1 MKETMNVYEKDFVRA
16 FEESYYNKNFSR
28 KGLVALFAHLE
39 ELETQMGE
47 EIELDLVAI
56 ASDYTEY
63 RNWSEIERDFNN
75 IITPE
80 MSPESKLK
88 ALKKHI
94 EIEIVVVDLDEGD
107 IIFHSF

>member
-1 MKETMNVYEKDFVRA
+1 MKQNVYEKDFVRA
-16 FEESYYNKNFSR
+16 FEESYYNNQFSK
-28 KGLVALFAHLE
+28 KGLVDLFAHLE
-39 ELETQMGE
+39 ELEDQIGK

-63 RNWSEIERDFNN
+63 RNWGEIERDFDN

-94 EIEIVVVDLDEGD
+94 EVEIVVVDLDEGD
-107 IIFHSF
+107 IIFRSL

>member
-1 MKETMNVYEKDFVRA
+1 MKKNVYEIDFVRA
-16 FEESYYNKNFSR
+16 FEESFYNKNFSK

-39 ELETQMGE
+39 ELEAQVVE

-56 ASDYTEY
+56 ASYYTEY
-63 RNWSEIERDFNN
+63 GNWSEIERDFNN

-94 EIEIVVVDLDEGD
+94 EIVVVDLDEGD

>member
-1 MKETMNVYEKDFVRA
+1 MKQNVYEIDFVRA

-28 KGLVALFAHLE
+28 KGLFALFAHLE
-39 ELETQMGE
+39 ELEAQIGE

-63 RNWSEIERDFNN
+63 RDWSEIERDFNN

-88 ALKKHI
+88 AIKKHI
-94 EIEIVVVDLDEGD
+94 EVEIVVVDLDEGD
-107 IIFHSF
+107 IIFQSF

>member
-1 MKETMNVYEKDFVRA
+1 MKQNVYEIDFVRA
-16 FEESYYNKNFSR
+16 FEESSYNKNFSR

-39 ELETQMGE
+39 ELEDQIGE

-56 ASDYTEY
+56 TSDYREY
-63 RNWSEIERDFNN
+63 RNWGEIERDFNN

-88 ALKKHI
+88 ALKKHVD
-94 EIEIVVVDLDEGD
+94 EIVVVDLDKGD
-107 IIFHSF
+107 IIFNSF

>member
-1 MKETMNVYEKDFVRA
+1 MKQNVLEKDFVRA
-16 FEESYYNKNFSR
+16 FEESSYNKNFSK
-28 KGLVALFAHLE
+28 KGLVSLFAHLE
-39 ELETQMGE
+39 ELEDQIGE

-63 RNWSEIERDFNN
+63 LNWSKIERDFNN

-94 EIEIVVVDLDEGD
+94 EVEIVVVDLDEGD

>member
-1 MKETMNVYEKDFVRA
+1 MKKNVYEIDFVRD
-16 FEESYYNKNFSR
+16 FEESCYNKNFSK
-28 KGLVALFAHLE
+28 KGLVALFAHLK
-39 ELETQMGE
+39 ELEAQVGE

-56 ASDYTEY
+56 ASYYTEY
-63 RNWSEIERDFNN
+63 GNWSEIERDFNN

-94 EIEIVVVDLDEGD
+94 EVEIVVVDLDEGD
-107 IIFHSF
+107 IIFQSY